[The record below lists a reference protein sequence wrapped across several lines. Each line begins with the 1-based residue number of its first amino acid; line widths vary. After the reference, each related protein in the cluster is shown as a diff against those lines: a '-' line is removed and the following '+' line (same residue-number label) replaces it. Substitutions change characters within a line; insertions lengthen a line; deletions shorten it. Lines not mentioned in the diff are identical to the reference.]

1 MNTLENKIQFSYNNS
16 KKIIKLISEIDMFKG
31 KWSILE
37 NMSTSFLNELKNIA
51 TIQSIGSSTRIEGA
65 VLSDQD
71 IKELI
76 SGLDIN
82 KLETRDEQEVI
93 GYFDALELILENYRD
108 FELSENYI
116 KQLHSI
122 LLKYSDKDKRRRGIY
137 KKLTNR
143 VVATYPNGTQKVIFN
158 TTEPHLVRKK
168 MEEIITWTRQNI
180 HENKIHPL
188 IVIGLFVYEFLSIHP
203 FHDGNGRLS
212 RLLTT
217 LLLLRQDYN
226 FIKYVSFEH
235 VIEERKKDYYASL
248 MECQKNRNTIDERID
263 NWIIFFLDALK
274 TLTAELEVKVR
285 GMRQDKS
292 VYLNERQK
300 KIISFVKT
308 RELCK
313 IGDIHKSFSDISINT
328 LKKDMK
334 YLVEN
339 HILEKTGQRKG
350 TIYHFSRYFY
360 RSDICQID
368 DISQDQIFEFESN
381 LLI

>member
-16 KKIIKLISEIDMFKG
+16 KKVIILISEIDMFKG

-37 NMSTSFLNELKNIA
+37 NMNTSFLNELKNIA

-122 LLKYSDKDKRRRGIY
+122 LLKYSDKDERQRGIY

-158 TTEPHLVRKK
+158 TTEPHLVLKK
-168 MEEIITWTRQNI
+168 MEEIITWTTQNI

-248 MECQKNRNTIDERID
+248 MECQKNRNTVDERID

-274 TLTAELEVKVR
+274 TLSAELEVKVR
-285 GMRQDKS
+285 GMKQDKS

-300 KIISFVKT
+300 QIISFVKA

-350 TIYHFSRYFY
+350 TIYHFW
-360 RSDICQID
+360 Q
-368 DISQDQIFEFESN
+368 Q
-381 LLI
+381 

>member
-360 RSDICQID
+360 LSDIYHID
-368 DISQDQIFEFESN
+368 DISQDQIY
-381 LLI
+381 